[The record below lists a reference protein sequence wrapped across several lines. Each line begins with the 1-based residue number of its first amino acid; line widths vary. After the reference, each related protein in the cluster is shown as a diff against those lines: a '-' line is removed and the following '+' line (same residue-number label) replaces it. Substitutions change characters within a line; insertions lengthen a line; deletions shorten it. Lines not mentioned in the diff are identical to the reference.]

1 MSKLLTRGRELDA
14 CYQKFR
20 ESHFVLFRVLCAF
33 MASALA
39 IVFYYQLRNQNYQF
53 FYSVNDD
60 MYLRDMLNGELYAG
74 TGYTIM
80 IKKWLGTTLAML
92 YQWRPYTEWYAL
104 MMLGGIVVFLISIS
118 YSILVFTEKIW
129 KVALFV
135 FMYLVFSISFAQHF
149 LVVTYTEVAAY
160 LMLSSAMLAYAGF
173 ATYDV
178 HKKNWLLLLESL
190 GSIGLAVLSFSLRAN
205 STIMMLPFAGILFL
219 EYFLQ
224 TNRENR
230 KKGVLFCVILFVC
243 WCGIYVHD
251 RLAYTTV
258 EAYRQVL
265 PYCEAT
271 NPIYNYYG
279 VPEYTE
285 HQAFYQSINMSKD
298 TYSFFEKF
306 YYLFA
311 QDFNIHQV
319 ASIAEYTSSITPG
332 KGIAY
337 VFGNLK
343 ANFLFHNFFP
353 LGFIA
358 LIATVLS
365 VVVNIIEKNKRS
377 FYLQLAVVVVYF
389 IDALYLSYSGRLPDR
404 VIIPLY
410 VALMILSGMIIYRGM
425 TRKSMAIL
433 SCGLCVWA
441 VLGLKGIVKTD
452 IQDSQGLQLTLFGRQ
467 EEVFHYMAE
476 HEDNF
481 YLISQHMH
489 PTGGAFFYDKTLR
502 MDNYVYYSDYTTYL
516 PEWKWKVE
524 EQGLDPAKMLD
535 EFIENSNVLVISP
548 DDSFVEVVEPYLE
561 KYYPEMEL
569 QEVDILCGYYPV
581 YNVIKK

>member
-1 MSKLLTRGRELDA
+1 MSRLLIRGQEWDS

-20 ESHFVLFRVLCAF
+20 ENHFVIFRAVCAL
-33 MASALA
+33 MAGALA
-39 IVFYYQLRNQNYQF
+39 VVFYYHLRNQNYQF

-60 MYLRDMLNGELYAG
+60 MYLRDMLNGELYKG

-80 IKKWLGTTLAML
+80 IKKWLGSILAML

-104 MMLGGIVVFLISIS
+104 MMLGGMLGFLTSIS
-118 YSILVFTEKIW
+118 YSILLFANKIW
-129 KVALFV
+129 RVLLFLLLYVV
-135 FMYLVFSISFAQHF
+135 FCISFAKHF

-160 LMLSSAMLAYAGF
+160 LMLASAILGYTGF
-173 ATYDV
+173 TTYDA
-178 HKKNWLLLLESL
+178 HEKKSVLFVEIL
-190 GSIGLAVLSFSLRAN
+190 GSIVLAVLSFSLRAN
-205 STIMMLPFAGILFL
+205 STVMMLPFAGILFL
-219 EYFLQ
+219 DYFLQ

-230 KKGVLFCVILFVC
+230 RKSIVFGVILIVC
-243 WCGIYVHD
+243 WGGIYVHD

-258 EAYRQVL
+258 EAYRQVI

-279 VPEYTE
+279 VPGYTE

-298 TYSFFEKF
+298 TYRFFEKF

-311 QDFNIHQV
+311 QDFNLQQV
-319 ASIAEYTSSITPG
+319 ASIAEYTSKIAPE
-332 KGIAY
+332 KGITY
-337 VFGNLK
+337 IFENLK
-343 ANFLFHNFFP
+343 TNFLFDNFFP
-353 LGFIA
+353 LGFISLSA
-358 LIATVLS
+358 AILS
-365 VVVNIIEKNKRS
+365 VVVNAIEKNIKS
-377 FYLQLAVVVVYF
+377 LYLQTAIVGVYF

-410 VALMILSGMIIYRGM
+410 VALVILSGIVLYRGM
-425 TRKSMAIL
+425 TKKSLAVL
-433 SCGLCVWA
+433 SGVLCVWV
-441 VLGLKGIVKTD
+441 VLGTKGTVTID

-467 EEVFHYMAE
+467 EEVFHYMSD
-476 HEDNF
+476 HSDNF

-502 MDNYVYYSDYTTYL
+502 TDNYVYYSDYTTYL

-524 EQGLDPAKMLD
+524 EQGLDPTRMLD
-535 EFIENSNVLVISP
+535 EFIENSNVLIISP

-561 KYYPEMEL
+561 QFYPELEL
-569 QEVDILCGYYPV
+569 QQVDLLCGYYPV